1 MKQSKKSAK
10 RWHKKQRMAKM
21 CREFFADEKN
31 ILEIDDHGLMWA
43 IELHPRLVR
52 DVVLGSRAHS
62 ATANHG

>member
-1 MKQSKKSAK
+1 
-10 RWHKKQRMAKM
+10 MAKM
-21 CREFFADEKN
+21 YREFFADEKN

-62 ATANHG
+62 ATESQQ